1 MYRYLTNEAV
11 ILMIRVIAESF
22 FLCVSS
28 ISFVFQF
35 CASWLF
41 LHLWDSENDISTS
54 VLLSVVMPVHLVYAG
69 TMVGAACRMRRPRS
83 LHLKV

>member
-1 MYRYLTNEAV
+1 MN
-11 ILMIRVIAESF
+11 RVIAESSF
-22 FLCVSS
+22 FVLRQ
-28 ISFVFQF
+28 FLFFQF
-35 CASWLF
+35 CVSLLF

-54 VLLSVVMPVHLVYAG
+54 VLLSVVMPVHVVYAG

>member
-1 MYRYLTNEAV
+1 MLLLNLV
-11 ILMIRVIAESF
+11 F
-22 FLCVSS
+22 CVSP
-28 ISFVFQF
+28 ISLVFWF
-35 CASWLF
+35 YVSLLF
-41 LHLWDSENDISTS
+41 EHLWDSENDISTS